1 MEFRM
6 MLIITLYAEQKRKK
20 KKKTQIG
27 SFNFLRNLHIV
38 FHSGCPNLHSY
49 QQCGR
54 PPFFPHPHQHLLL
67 LGFSIITILTGMKL
81 YLNVFLIS
89 ISLIIDVEHLL
100 MYLLAMCMSLKKC
113 IFKSAY
119 LKQIFFFC
127 CGIISVL
134 YLFWILN
141 PIGYMMCNS
150 FLI

>member
-1 MEFRM
+1 
-6 MLIITLYAEQKRKK
+6 
-20 KKKTQIG
+20 
-27 SFNFLRNLHIV
+27 
-38 FHSGCPNLHSY
+38 
-49 QQCGR
+49 
-54 PPFFPHPHQHLLL
+54 
-67 LGFSIITILTGMKL
+67 MKL

-89 ISLIIDVEHLL
+89 ISLTIDGEHLL

-119 LKQIFFFC
+119 LKQKIFFC